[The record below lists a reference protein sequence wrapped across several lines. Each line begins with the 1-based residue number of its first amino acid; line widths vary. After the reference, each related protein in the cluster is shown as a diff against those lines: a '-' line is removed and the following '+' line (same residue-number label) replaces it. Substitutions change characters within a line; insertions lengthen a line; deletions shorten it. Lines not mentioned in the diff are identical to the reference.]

1 MFTTIKSFTFA
12 ASVSLLALTSA
23 TAAELPKVSEISVDA
38 SYDAAQDSNAA
49 ALYPELQ
56 TDINKAVAEMVP
68 TSDDAADPIIRI
80 DIRKIALDG
89 DTYLP
94 DSAEFNQ
101 IEGVVAIEGRDGSVS
116 EVRAMGGR
124 FGDLALSGDGSVVA
138 GVLATR
144 ANRKRRFAVWDL
156 ETGERT
162 SLAHLLDPFAHFGKW
177 PPEE

>member
-68 TSDDAADPIIRI
+68 ISDDAADPTIRI

-101 IEGVVAIEGRDGSVS
+101 IEGVVAIEGRDGSVGDVTFPVNIVAATADTAAPEGYFLVPPS
-116 EVRAMGGR
+116 TEDFYTAMVYG
-124 FGDLALSGDGSVVA
+124 FAKTVAEELARVNTSGDAIS
-138 GVLATR
+138 R
-144 ANRKRRFAVWDL
+144 
-156 ETGERT
+156 
-162 SLAHLLDPFAHFGKW
+162 
-177 PPEE
+177 